1 MLAKKTTASLAVLA
15 AALVVSAP
23 ALADR
28 GPHRDH
34 RYVQHYHVKHRPVV
48 HPYYYRPAPPPRR
61 VVVVHAAPPPPAV
74 VYHQQV
80 HPHNRA
86 AIVVGAVL
94 GAAILHHVITGY

>member
-34 RYVQHYHVKHRPVV
+34 RYVQYYHVKHRPVV
-48 HPYYYRPAPPPRR
+48 HHYHYRPAPLPRR
-61 VVVVHAAPPPPAV
+61 VVVHAPPPPPAV

-80 HPHNRA
+80 HPRDGA

>member
-48 HPYYYRPAPPPRR
+48 HPYHYRPAPPPRR
-61 VVVVHAAPPPPAV
+61 VVVVHAPPPPAV